1 MTMWEM
7 ASTGRRGKALANVVV
22 RRLRWACSYFFQ
34 PPAASTPCTPEDVA
48 HACIYGFAIKAFQKQ
63 GMAYDAY
70 MLINRGFAAFRPRDD
85 SYSICCPESF
95 LVLLTSNAKFE
106 SHAECL
112 ARRGRGQDVA
122 TD

>member
-1 MTMWEM
+1 MRRQAGI
-7 ASTGRRGKALANVVV
+7 ASIRLWGEHHAIGFASVRVRVGRA
-22 RRLRWACSYFFQ
+22 
-34 PPAASTPCTPEDVA
+34 DA
-48 HACIYGFAIKAFQKQ
+48 HSFAIKAFQKQ
-63 GMAYDAY
+63 AMAYDAY

>member
-1 MTMWEM
+1 MECL
-7 ASTGRRGKALANVVV
+7 GD
-22 RRLRWACSYFFQ
+22 
-34 PPAASTPCTPEDVA
+34 PIHIA

-112 ARRGRGQDVA
+112 ARRSPEVDLF
-122 TD
+122 

>member
-1 MTMWEM
+1 MWEI
-7 ASTGRRGKALANVVV
+7 ASTGRRGKALANVVA

-34 PPAASTPCTPEDVA
+34 PPAASIFA
-48 HACIYGFAIKAFQKQ
+48 MYCIYGFAIKAFQKQ